1 MSADVARL
9 SGRRILILE
18 DEAMVSLLLEDMI
31 EDFGAELAGSFSRL
45 ERALAAME
53 NGLQVDVA
61 LLDVNVA
68 GERSFPLA
76 AVLTGKSVPFVFT
89 TGYDRSGLPAEWRDA
104 PSLRKPFLQDDVR
117 RALERAL
124 GLESGVA

>member
-1 MSADVARL
+1 MTTADPSL
-9 SGRRILILE
+9 TGRRIMILE

-31 EDFGAELAGSFSRL
+31 EDFGAELAGSYSRL
-45 ERALAAME
+45 ERAMTAVE
-53 NGLQVDVA
+53 GGLHFDVA

-76 AVLTGKSVPFVFT
+76 EALAARAVPFVFT
-89 TGYDRSGLPAEWRDA
+89 TGYDRSGLPEAWRDA

-117 RALERAL
+117 KALQQAL
-124 GLESGVA
+124 GLDAG